1 MKIQFEKNPE
11 QIELIKALASENKT
25 VAMQAQEAFAAFI
38 SDVVLQVLLQ
48 AGTASQ
54 IYRDIE
60 FDEDDSP
67 SIPLD
72 LYYGQ
77 GEGTISV
84 WSQTVGGGLP
94 SSLQQGLQEM
104 KINTYRL
111 DSAISMEKRYV
122 RRARLDVVAAGLERM
137 ANELLVKQ
145 ERNAWAVILKALAE
159 ASTVSNIPGQTAINH
174 VNVAASASNGT
185 AGVFDIDSLNKL
197 WTTVRRINAAYT
209 GGTPLNLQS
218 RGLTDLFVS
227 PEIKEQI
234 RAFAYQPMN
243 TRIGT
248 QYALSG
254 TNSTAG
260 ALGGATA
267 LGLPDSVREEIY
279 RGSGTQEI
287 FGVTIHELLELGAGK
302 KYNTLFGAFAGASGK
317 TYTNYGGTNN
327 ITGTQFAGSTAN
339 QILVGVD
346 STRNAFLRPVAIQS
360 ESRGQVKVLP
370 DDQFLARSQKVGF
383 YSYVEEGRVCT
394 DARAV
399 VGLIV

>member
-48 AGTASQ
+48 ASTAGLV
-54 IYRDIE
+54 YRDIE
-60 FDEDDSP
+60 FDEDDQP

-77 GEGTISV
+77 TEGTISV

-94 SSLQQGLQEM
+94 SSFVQGMNEM
-104 KINTYRL
+104 KVNTYRL

-145 ERNAWAVILKALAE
+145 ERNAWAVVLKALAE
-159 ASTVSNIPGQTAINH
+159 AQTFGKDH
-174 VNVAASASNGT
+174 VQRVQTN
-185 AGVFDIDSLNKL
+185 GVFQLDDMNKL
-197 WTTVRRINAAYT
+197 WTLIRRINAAYT
-209 GGTPLNLQS
+209 GGTPSNLQF
-218 RGLTDLFVS
+218 RGLTDIFVS
-227 PEIKEQI
+227 PEVKEQI
-234 RAFAYQPMN
+234 RGFAYQPMN
-243 TRIGT
+243 TRAGSLNGT
-248 QYALSG
+248 SSAGYA
-254 TNSTAG
+254 
-260 ALGGATA
+260 ATSVA
-267 LGLPDSVREEIY
+267 LPDSVREEIY
-279 RGSGTQEI
+279 RGAGTQEI
-287 FGVTIHELLELGAGK
+287 FGVTIHELLELGTSR
-302 KYNTLFGAFAGASGK
+302 KYNDLFGAFSSK
-317 TYTNYGGTNN
+317 SYTDY
-327 ITGTQFAGSTAN
+327 AGSQSGAFSSSADDL
-339 QILVGVD
+339 IVGID

-383 YSYVEEGRVCT
+383 YSYVEEGRVVT
-394 DARAV
+394 DARAI
-399 VGLIV
+399 VGLLV

>member
-11 QIELIKALASENKT
+11 QVELIKALASDNKST
-25 VAMQAQEAFAAFI
+25 ALEAQEAFAAFI
-38 SDVVLQVLLQ
+38 SQVVQHVLLQ
-48 AGTASQ
+48 TGTATS

-72 LYYGQ
+72 LYYGAQ
-77 GEGTISV
+77 EGTISV

-94 SSLQQGLQEM
+94 TNFVQGTQEM
-104 KINTYRL
+104 KISTYRL

-145 ERNAWAVILKALAE
+145 ERNAWAVVLKALAE
-159 ASTVSNIPGQTAINH
+159 AQTQSQKH
-174 VNVAASASNGT
+174 VIRAGT
-185 AGVFDIDSLNKL
+185 AGTYQLDDMNKL
-197 WTTVRRINAAYT
+197 WTLVRRLNAAYT
-209 GGTPLNLQS
+209 GGTPSALQS

-234 RAFAYQPMN
+234 RAFAYNPMN
-243 TRIGT
+243 TR
-248 QYALSG
+248 SG
-254 TNSTAG
+254 AVATS
-260 ALGGATA
+260 GATSLA
-267 LGLPDSVREEIY
+267 LPDSIREEIY
-279 RGSGTQEI
+279 RGAGTSEI
-287 FGVTIHELLELGAGK
+287 FGVTIHELLELGVAR
-302 KYNTLFGAFAGASGK
+302 KYNDLFSA
-317 TYTNYGGTNN
+317 
-327 ITGTQFAGSTAN
+327 FAGSTSYGGSSFNGATS
-339 QILVGVD
+339 QIIVGVD
-346 STRNAFLRPVAIQS
+346 STRNALLRPVSIQS

-383 YSYVEEGRVCT
+383 YSYVEEGRVVT

-399 VGLIV
+399 CGLIV

>member
-48 AGTASQ
+48 AGTASM

-94 SSLQQGLQEM
+94 SNLQQGLQEM
-104 KINTYRL
+104 KLNTYRL

-159 ASTVSNIPGQTAINH
+159 ASTAQNSGGTVLNH
-174 VNVAASASNGT
+174 VVTSASTLANGGT
-185 AGVFDIDSLNKL
+185 AGSFDIDTLNKL
-197 WTTVRRINAAYT
+197 WTRVRRINAAYT
-209 GGTPLNLQS
+209 GGTPLNLQA

-234 RAFAYQPMN
+234 RGFAYQPMN
-243 TRIGT
+243 TRG
-248 QYALSG
+248 
-254 TNSTAG
+254 AG
-260 ALGGATA
+260 GGAAVAATSGV
-267 LGLPDSVREEIY
+267 LGLPNSVREEIF

-287 FGVTIHELLELGAGK
+287 FGVTIHELLELGAGR
-302 KYNTLFGAFAGASGK
+302 KYNSLFATFASAK
-317 TYTNYGGTNN
+317 
-327 ITGTQFAGSTAN
+327 GSTYYSDAANSLNGVTGAQFSANASTN
-339 QILVGVD
+339 QIIVGVD
-346 STRNAFLRPVAIQS
+346 ATRNAFLRPVAIQS

-394 DARAV
+394 DARGV
-399 VGLIV
+399 VGVII

>member
-48 AGTASQ
+48 ASTAGLV
-54 IYRDIE
+54 YRDIE
-60 FDEDDSP
+60 FDEDDQP

-77 GEGTISV
+77 QEGTISV

-94 SSLQQGLQEM
+94 SSFVQGMNEM
-104 KINTYRL
+104 KVNTYRL

-145 ERNAWAVILKALAE
+145 ERNAWAVVLKALAE
-159 ASTVSNIPGQTAINH
+159 AQTLNKDH
-174 VNVAASASNGT
+174 VQRVGT
-185 AGVFDIDSLNKL
+185 DGVFQLDDMNKL
-197 WTTVRRINAAYT
+197 WTLIRRINAAYT
-209 GGTPLNLQS
+209 GGTPSNLQF
-218 RGLTDLFVS
+218 RGLTDIFVS
-227 PEIKEQI
+227 PEVKEQI
-234 RAFAYQPMN
+234 RGFAYQPMN
-243 TRIGT
+243 TRTGSTGT
-248 QYALSG
+248 TQS
-254 TNSTAG
+254 NTAI
-260 ALGGATA
+260 A
-267 LGLPDSVREEIY
+267 LPDSVREEIY
-279 RGSGTQEI
+279 RGAGTQEI
-287 FGVTIHELLELGAGK
+287 FGVTIHELLELGTSR
-302 KYNTLFGAFAGASGK
+302 KYNDLFGAFSSKNYTTAAG
-317 TYTNYGGTNN
+317 
-327 ITGTQFAGSTAN
+327 TGSAAFSSSADDL
-339 QILVGVD
+339 IVGID

-383 YSYVEEGRVCT
+383 YSYVEEGRVVT

-399 VGLIV
+399 VGLLV

>member
-25 VAMQAQEAFAAFI
+25 VATQAQEAFAAFI
-38 SDVVLQVLLQ
+38 SDVVLQVLMQ
-48 AGTASQ
+48 ASTAGL

-60 FDEDDSP
+60 FDEDDQP

-77 GEGTISV
+77 TEGTISV

-94 SSLQQGLQEM
+94 SSFVQGMNEM
-104 KINTYRL
+104 KVNTYRL

-145 ERNAWAVILKALAE
+145 ERNAWAVVLKALAE
-159 ASTVSNIPGQTAINH
+159 AQTFGKDH
-174 VNVAASASNGT
+174 VQRTQTN
-185 AGVFDIDSLNKL
+185 GVFQLDDMNKL
-197 WTTVRRINAAYT
+197 WTLIRRINAAYT
-209 GGTPLNLQS
+209 GGTPSNLQF
-218 RGLTDLFVS
+218 RGLTDIFVS
-227 PEIKEQI
+227 PEVKEQI
-234 RAFAYQPMN
+234 RGFAYQPMN
-243 TRIGT
+243 TRAGSIGST
-248 QYALSG
+248 QS
-254 TNSTAG
+254 NTAI
-260 ALGGATA
+260 A
-267 LGLPDSVREEIY
+267 LPDSVREEIY
-279 RGSGTQEI
+279 RGAGTQEI
-287 FGVTIHELLELGAGK
+287 FGVTIHELLELGTGR
-302 KYNTLFGAFAGASGK
+302 KYNDLFGAFSSK
-317 TYTNYGGTNN
+317 TYTDANGGQS
-327 ITGTQFAGSTAN
+327 GAFASSTDDL
-339 QILVGVD
+339 IIGID

-383 YSYVEEGRVCT
+383 YSYVEEGRVVT

-399 VGLIV
+399 VGLLV

>member
-48 AGTASQ
+48 ASTAGLV
-54 IYRDIE
+54 YRDIE
-60 FDEDDSP
+60 FDEDDQP

-77 GEGTISV
+77 TEGTISV

-94 SSLQQGLQEM
+94 SSFVQGMNEM
-104 KINTYRL
+104 KVNTYRL

-145 ERNAWAVILKALAE
+145 ERNAWAVVLKALAE
-159 ASTVSNIPGQTAINH
+159 AQTQGKDH
-174 VNVAASASNGT
+174 VQRVQTN
-185 AGVFDIDSLNKL
+185 GVFQLDDMNKL
-197 WTTVRRINAAYT
+197 WTLIRRINAAYT
-209 GGTPLNLQS
+209 GGTPSNLQF
-218 RGLTDLFVS
+218 RGLTDIFVS
-227 PEIKEQI
+227 PEVKEQI
-234 RAFAYQPMN
+234 RGFAYQPMN
-243 TRIGT
+243 TRAGSIGT
-248 QYALSG
+248 TQS
-254 TNSTAG
+254 NTAI
-260 ALGGATA
+260 
-267 LGLPDSVREEIY
+267 GLPDSIREEIY
-279 RGSGTQEI
+279 RGAGTQEI
-287 FGVTIHELLELGAGK
+287 FGVTIHELLELGVSR
-302 KYNTLFGAFAGASGK
+302 KYNSLFGAFSSKSYTDAANGQSGV
-317 TYTNYGGTNN
+317 
-327 ITGTQFAGSTAN
+327 FATATDDL
-339 QILVGVD
+339 IIGVD

-383 YSYVEEGRVCT
+383 YSYVEEGRVIT

-399 VGLIV
+399 VGLLV